1 MENMKIIIP
10 KDGANEIPKGY
21 KPLFTEDGKF
31 VAIIPEGANKSDFY
45 WLKIDNVTPII
56 DWEQRRYDL
65 AKTAMIELMNFEYYR
80 DDRKDPNQRNS
91 GLITNRV
98 PLCSCAIG
106 YADEMVT
113 QLKKCQSC
121 EE

>member
-1 MENMKIIIP
+1 MKIIIP
-10 KDGANEIPKGY
+10 KDGVNEIPKGY

-31 VAIIPEGANKSDFY
+31 VAIIPDGANKSDFY
-45 WLKIDNVTPII
+45 WLKVDNVTPII
-56 DWEQRRYDL
+56 DWEQRRYEL

-91 GLITNRV
+91 GLLSNV
-98 PLCSCAIG
+98 KPLCSCSVN
-106 YADEMVT
+106 YADEMIKL
-113 QLKKCQSC
+113 LKENQPC